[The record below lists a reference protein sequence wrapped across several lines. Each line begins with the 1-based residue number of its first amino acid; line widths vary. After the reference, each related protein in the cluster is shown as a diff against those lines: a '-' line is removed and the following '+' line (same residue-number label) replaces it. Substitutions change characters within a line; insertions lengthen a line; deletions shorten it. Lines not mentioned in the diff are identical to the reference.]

1 MSDTKKSSFS
11 QLKITLEQVHEYNH
25 QISKHIAV
33 MLRNYKVEKEAGQN
47 DQSLDANNRD
57 PIIDSAASV
66 FRQITQTKRDSY
78 DTSLKALRLDVQKF
92 RNFITKRYN

>member
-1 MSDTKKSSFS
+1 MGKSLALSTGTASSPEKEISPQKKRLEKNKNNSKFTMSDTKKSSFS

-47 DQSLDANNRD
+47 D
-57 PIIDSAASV
+57 
-66 FRQITQTKRDSY
+66 
-78 DTSLKALRLDVQKF
+78 
-92 RNFITKRYN
+92 